1 MMHFY
6 ELIKEL
12 SDGKTTDLYVDMDG
26 VIASYEFGK
35 PLDFKNKRPLK
46 TNIETLK
53 KVSTLKNINLH
64 ILSICRKDFQIEDKN
79 EWLDKNAPFFKKE
92 NRNILSKETYTN
104 YSSSELKSNFLN
116 KLKKENVIILL
127 DDDNKVLE
135 TVRKNNDYVILLQDS
150 ELVD

>member
-1 MMHFY
+1 MHFY

-12 SDGKTTDLYVDMDG
+12 TKNEETDIYVDMDG

-46 TNIETLK
+46 TNIETIK
-53 KVSTLKNINLH
+53 KVSLLNNITVH
-64 ILSICRKDFQIEDKN
+64 ILSVCREDYQINQKQ
-79 EWLDKNAPFFKKE
+79 EWLDKYASFFKKE
-92 NRNILSKETYTN
+92 NRNILSKETFTN
-104 YSSSELKSNFLN
+104 ETSSELKSKFLN
-116 KLKKENVIILL
+116 KLERNKKIILI

-135 TVRKNNDYVILLQDS
+135 VVRKNNPDIILLQDS